1 MSARLLQLKE
11 RAEAAIKTARDIAD
25 AAAAENR
32 DFKDNEQVD
41 YDTAMKAA
49 KDILE
54 AIKAVKAD
62 EAILADAE
70 SFASGLA
77 LPETK
82 SGHAELSLSLG
93 ATVVQ
98 SAAFKAMMAQFKNDR
113 GEYRIPDRAKVQSD
127 AIQLKSLFTGL
138 SRTSAGAFIVPDRTD
153 IVEMLGRRPLRLRD
167 LCAKRQTTS
176 DIVEY
181 VAETSHTNAAA
192 PVAEATSSAPP
203 TLPALDGNALA
214 AGANLVNN
222 PGGGY
227 KPEGAWAF
235 QVKQATVKTIAEWVP
250 ISKRALA
257 DVAQLEGLIN
267 DELQLDIEEAE
278 DNQFL
283 NGDGTGEN
291 HTGILNTSGIQTQAF
306 VTDIFTS
313 LRKGITKARTVG
325 RVQPN
330 AILVSPAVKEQIEL
344 TKDGMGRFYYA
355 GPFNTGI
362 STLWGLPVVD
372 SEIMPDTHGLVGDF
386 NKAVIWDREQTS
398 VTMTDSHADFF
409 VRNLVAILAE
419 ERNAFAV
426 TRPTAFVK
434 TAVA

>member
-11 RAEAAIKTARDIAD
+11 RADAALKTARDIAEK
-25 AAAAENR
+25 AEAEGGR

-41 YDTAMKAA
+41 YDTAVAAA

-62 EAILADAE
+62 EQILADAE
-70 SFASGLA
+70 SFAKGIGV
-77 LPETK
+77 PETK
-82 SGHAELSLSLG
+82 GGHADLSLSLG
-93 ATVVQ
+93 ATVIQ
-98 SAAFKAMMAQFKNDR
+98 SPEFKAMMDRFKTSS
-113 GEYRIPDRAKVQSD
+113 GEYRVPEKAHIQSD
-127 AIQLKSLFTGL
+127 SIQLKSLFTGQ

-167 LCAKRQTTS
+167 LCSKRRTTS
-176 DIVEY
+176 DIVEF
-181 VAETSHTNAAA
+181 VQETSHTNNAA
-192 PVAEATSSAPP
+192 PVAEATSSAAP
-203 TLPALDGNALA
+203 TAPGS
-214 AGANLVNN
+214 AGALVTA

-235 QVKQATVKTIAEWVP
+235 GVKQANVKTIAEWVP
-250 ISKRALA
+250 CSKRSLA

-267 DELQLDIEEAE
+267 DELALDIAEAE

-306 VTDIFTS
+306 ATDIFTS
-313 LRKGITKARTVG
+313 VRKAITKARTVG

-330 AILVSPAVKEQIEL
+330 AILVSPAVAEQIEL
-344 TKDGMGRFYYA
+344 TKDGMQRFYYA

-362 STLWGLPVVD
+362 TTLWGLPLVE
-372 SEIMPDTHGLVGDF
+372 SEIMPDTHALVGDF

-409 VRNLVAILAE
+409 IRNLVAVLAE
-419 ERNAFAV
+419 ERNAFGV
-426 TRPTAFVK
+426 TRPPAFVK

>member
-11 RAEAAIKTARDIAD
+11 RADAAIKKARDITD
-25 AAAAENR
+25 AAVAENR

-70 SFASGLA
+70 SFASDLA

-98 SAAFKAMMAQFKNDR
+98 SPAFKAMMAQFKNDR

-138 SRTSAGAFIVPDRTD
+138 SRTSTGAFIVPDRTD

-167 LCAKRQTTS
+167 LCAKRRTTS
-176 DIVEY
+176 DIVEF

-192 PVAEATSSAPP
+192 PVAEATTEAPP
-203 TLPALDGNALA
+203 TAPNGG
-214 AGANLVNN
+214 GALVNAA
-222 PGGGY
+222 GGGY
-227 KPEGAWAF
+227 KPEGSWAF

-257 DVAQLEGLIN
+257 DVAQMEGLIN
-267 DELQLDIEEAE
+267 DELALDIEEAE

-291 HTGILNTSGIQTQAF
+291 QTGILNTSGIQIQAF

-313 LRKGITKARTVG
+313 IRKGITKARTVG

-330 AILVSPAVKEQIEL
+330 AILASPAVKEQIEL
-344 TKDGMGRFYYA
+344 TKDEMGRFYYA

-362 STLWGLPVVD
+362 STLWGLPLVD
-372 SEIMPDTHGLVGDF
+372 SEIMPDTDVVVGDF

-419 ERNAFAV
+419 ERVAFAV

>member
-11 RAEAAIKTARDIAD
+11 RADAAVKTARDIAEK
-25 AAAAENR
+25 AAADNGREFTEAE
-32 DFKDNEQVD
+32 KSD
-41 YDTAMKAA
+41 YDAAMKAA
-49 KDILE
+49 GEILE
-54 AIKAVKAD
+54 AIKAVKQD
-62 EAILADAE
+62 EAVLADME
-70 SFASGLA
+70 TFAKGLG
-77 LPETK
+77 LPEPEAARGDLAK
-82 SGHAELSLSLG
+82 SLG
-93 ATVVQ
+93 ETVVQ
-98 SAAFKAMMAQFKNDR
+98 SAAFKAMMGGFKKD
-113 GEYRIPDRAKVQSD
+113 GGGFYIPDRAKVQSD
-127 AIQLKSLFTGL
+127 IIQVKSLFTGL
-138 SRTSAGAFIVPDRTD
+138 SRTSAGAFITPDRTD
-153 IVEMLGRRPLRLRD
+153 IVEMLGRRPMRLRD
-167 LCAKRQTTS
+167 LCAKRRTTS
-176 DIVEY
+176 DIVEF
-181 VAETSHTNAAA
+181 VQETSHTNAAA
-192 PVAEATSSAPP
+192 PVAEATSSAAP
-203 TLPALDGNALA
+203 TAPGG
-214 AGANLVNN
+214 AGALV
-222 PGGGY
+222 PAAGGGY

-235 QVKQATVKTIAEWVP
+235 QVKSTTVKTIAEWVP

-257 DVAQLEGLIN
+257 DVAQVEGLIN
-267 DELQLDIEEAE
+267 DELQLDIAEAE

-291 HTGILNTSGIQTQAF
+291 HTGILQTSGIQTQAF

-313 LRKGITKARTVG
+313 TRKAITKARTVG

-344 TKDGMGRFYYA
+344 TKDGQQRFYYA
-355 GPFNTGI
+355 GPFNDGV
-362 STLWGLPVVD
+362 STLWGLPLVD
-372 SEIMPDTHGLVGDF
+372 CEIMPDTHALVGDF